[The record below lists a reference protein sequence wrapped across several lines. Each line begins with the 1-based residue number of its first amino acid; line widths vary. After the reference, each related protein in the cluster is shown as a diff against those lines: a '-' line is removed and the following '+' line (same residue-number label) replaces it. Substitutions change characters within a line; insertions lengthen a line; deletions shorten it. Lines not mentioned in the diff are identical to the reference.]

1 MAGKYVIRKTNAGF
15 KFDLKSE
22 NGEVVATS
30 MVYSS
35 IAACIS
41 GAEMLRS
48 IAAAEVEDQT
58 VEGYAV
64 KENPKYE
71 LYIDKSGEFRF
82 RLKDKNGD
90 ILAVG
95 EGYKSKANCNNGVT
109 SIKKNAPD
117 AEVIEESKMM
127 ACH

>member
-15 KFDLKSE
+15 KFDLKSG

-30 MVYSS
+30 LVYSS

-41 GAEMLRS
+41 GADMLRS
-48 IAAAEVEDQT
+48 ISAAEIEDQT

-71 LYIDKSGEFRF
+71 VYIDKSGEFRY

-90 ILAVG
+90 ILAIG
-95 EGYKSKANCNNGVT
+95 EGYKSKANCKNGIT

-117 AEVIEESKMM
+117 AEVIEESKLR
-127 ACH
+127 ACY